1 MIHKP
6 IAILLA
12 PAALASEIVL
22 PFYSAIDLDEMD
34 WLDLIRD
41 PFFQKYAYYL
51 VLSNWPLFLSVALAL
66 CVLRR

>member
-1 MIHKP
+1 
-6 IAILLA
+6 
-12 PAALASEIVL
+12 
-22 PFYSAIDLDEMD
+22 MD